1 MSSTSSPNGA
11 NGILTPEAM
20 DRMLQH
26 ATYGVQMLGAA
37 LRHTQSG
44 SSVSVSQSGP
54 GGTGHNGSLGASGT
68 STNSLAMANTMPPAA
83 PPSTASSSSSV
94 GSNYQHGHTSN
105 AHAPHSNSTSPKLDT
120 KEDMRMIE
128 DAPAPARGVK
138 LENAPA
144 KPVKDSTNG
153 PAGTG
158 ASTNDRVK
166 RQVCEP
172 PYVTVYYALPRWLF
186 LVWLLRLLACHV
198 GRGICGVC
206 FI

>member
-1 MSSTSSPNGA
+1 
-11 NGILTPEAM
+11 
-20 DRMLQH
+20 MLQH

-44 SSVSVSQSGP
+44 SNIGVSQSGP
-54 GGTGHNGSLGASGT
+54 GTSHNGSLGASGT
-68 STNSLAMANTMPPAA
+68 STNSLAMANTMPPA
-83 PPSTASSSSSV
+83 PPSTAGSSTSSA

-105 AHAPHSNSTSPKLDT
+105 AQAPHSNSTSPKLDS

-128 DAPAPARGVK
+128 DPPAAARGVK

-172 PYVTVYYALPRWLF
+172 FT
-186 LVWLLRLLACHV
+186 
-198 GRGICGVC
+198 
-206 FI
+206 